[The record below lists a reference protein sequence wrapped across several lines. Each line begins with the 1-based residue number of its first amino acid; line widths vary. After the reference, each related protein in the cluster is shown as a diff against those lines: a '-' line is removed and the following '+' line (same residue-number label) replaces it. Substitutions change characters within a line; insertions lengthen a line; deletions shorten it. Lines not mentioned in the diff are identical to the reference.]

1 MSDDAVKIP
10 PAVSGVGGWL
20 DDRFHGAKGV
30 RVLMRK
36 VFPDHWSFMLGEIA
50 LWSFVILLLTGTY
63 LALFF
68 SPSAAPVV
76 YHGSYTKLDGI
87 TMSQAYQSTL
97 NISFDIRGGLLMR
110 QIHHWAAIMFM
121 VAIIAHM
128 ARVFFTGAY
137 RKPREVNWLIGIG
150 LLTLGMLEGLFGY
163 SLPDDQLS
171 GAGLRILFGV
181 FEGIP
186 IVGTYLM
193 FFLFGGQFPGT
204 AIIPRMYILH
214 VFLIPGLILALI
226 TAHLFIMFHQK
237 HTQMP
242 AKGNTEKNVVGQPFF
257 PYFLLK
263 GQAWFFFIFG
273 ALVVLATFA
282 QINPVWLYGPYTP
295 LAISSASQPDF
306 YMGILEGALRMMPAW
321 EINFLGHTLSLSV
334 LIPGLL
340 IIGLFFTLAAL
351 WPFFEQWATGDKSF
365 HNIND
370 RPRNAPVRTGVGVA
384 VICWYLILLLEGR
397 QRRHRQRVPDTAVHG
412 HLDLA
417 SGVLCGT
424 RRRVLR
430 DKTDM
435 PCPAA
440 QGRRHAHPRR
450 GDRHHPPAPER
461 GVHRGGAPAHRGGAR
476 GHRVQARL
484 RAAADVRRGGRERR
498 ACPGRPR
505 SPGLRPQAREPGLHR
520 DHRDP
525 CGQRPRPTR
534 PWRATA
540 TARSR
545 AASTRRSARTRSSS
559 RARRQQR
566 GSAPVPSGTGALFAC
581 LTYSAR
587 PIENAASRSWREYAR
602 NATCVCVALTPS
614 TLLSP
619 PGITSARSSCE
630 RTRTI
635 ATRS

>member
-20 DDRFHGAKGV
+20 DDRFHGARGV

-68 SPSAAPVV
+68 SPSAAPVI
-76 YHGSYTKLDGI
+76 YHGSYTKLDGLS
-87 TMSQAYQSTL
+87 MSQAYQSTL

-121 VAIIAHM
+121 VAIFAHM

-137 RKPREVNWLIGIG
+137 RKPREINWLIGIG

-214 VFLIPGLILALI
+214 VFLIPGLILALV

-370 RPRNAPVRTGVGVA
+370 RPRNAPVRTGVGVG
-384 VICWYLILLLEGR
+384 VICWYLILLLEGANDVIANAFQIPLYTVTWISR
-397 QRRHRQRVPDTAVHG
+397 VAFFVVPVAAYYVTKRICLALQRKDAE
-412 HLDLA
+412 
-417 SGVLCGT
+417 
-424 RRRVLR
+424 
-430 DKTDM
+430 
-435 PCPAA
+435 
-440 QGRRHAHPRR
+440 HAHPRR

-461 GVHRGGAPAHRGGAR
+461 RVHRGGAPAHRGGAR

-484 RAAADVRRGGRERR
+484 RAAADVRR
-498 ACPGRPR
+498 
-505 SPGLRPQAREPGLHR
+505 
-520 DHRDP
+520 
-525 CGQRPRPTR
+525 CG
-534 PWRATA
+534 
-540 TARSR
+540 
-545 AASTRRSARTRSSS
+545 
-559 RARRQQR
+559 
-566 GSAPVPSGTGALFAC
+566 
-581 LTYSAR
+581 
-587 PIENAASRSWREYAR
+587 
-602 NATCVCVALTPS
+602 
-614 TLLSP
+614 
-619 PGITSARSSCE
+619 
-630 RTRTI
+630 
-635 ATRS
+635 